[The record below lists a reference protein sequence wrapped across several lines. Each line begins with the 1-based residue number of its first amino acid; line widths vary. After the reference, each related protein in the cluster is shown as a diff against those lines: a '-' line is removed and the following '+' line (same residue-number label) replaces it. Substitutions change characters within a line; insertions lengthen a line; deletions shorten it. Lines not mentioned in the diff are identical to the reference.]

1 MDPALNARQRSR
13 IETRKRLLQA
23 GARLFALKGVSAT
36 TAAEIAREAG
46 VAVGTLYLHFGDK
59 SGLLR
64 AILNEGVEALLQAM
78 ALVADGSDERC
89 SRQQVDLL
97 VNFAEKNRGLC
108 MVLFDPESIRIGATA
123 DVMDRLT
130 RFQVDRLLGRC
141 GTAVRL
147 DQAYL
152 AARAMVGMVMHGIYW
167 WIQNDPK
174 LEAHAVADILYSLR
188 TGAMA
193 SVAEVL

>member
-1 MDPALNARQRSR
+1 MDSTLNARQRSR

-23 GARLFALKGVSAT
+23 GARLFAQKGVSAT
-36 TAAEIAREAG
+36 TAAEIARQAG

-64 AILNEGVEALLQAM
+64 VILNEGVENLLQAM
-78 ALVADGSDERC
+78 ALAADGSDERC

-141 GTAVRL
+141 GAAVRP

-167 WIQNDPK
+167 WIQHDPK
-174 LEAHAVADILYSLR
+174 LEARAVADILYNLR
-188 TGAMA
+188 TGAMDK
-193 SVAEVL
+193 VAEVL